1 MSFGNIAELLLALF
15 VLMDGRP
22 DVVKGQITGSIIGNS
37 LLGLGLAVVVGSW
50 GRHRQTFN
58 RQSASRLSS
67 LLILSVI
74 ALLLPALFD
83 YTERGGPRAGSASL
97 LDERLSLGVS
107 VVLILVYA
115 ANLFY
120 TLVTHRDIF
129 GGGDEATNT
138 DGGKANAG
146 GVVRDNPSI
155 GQDGRGK
162 TDAISDVRGMPQVM
176 SDGTL
181 AINAASSDSGD
192 GAAVVDPPTAASW
205 PVWVAVAVLVVA
217 TAFTAWEAELVSGGL
232 ERAASDLGVSTFFLG
247 VIALAIVGNAAEY
260 VAAVYFARR
269 DQMTMAITITV
280 GSTIQVALLVA
291 PLLVLVSHAMGRPM
305 NLVFSNPLELIAI
318 AAVAFTVNAIALDG
332 ETNWFEGVLLLAV
345 YVLLA
350 LAFLLVTPLERTEV
364 GGNVSAPSTRVASIR
379 ATSTRDQLRP
389 RVTSQP
395 ATMEEPAR
403 MPTDGAHPAGMMR
416 TVTQATA

>member
-15 VLMDGRP
+15 VLMDGQP
-22 DVVKGQITGSIIGNS
+22 EVVKGQITGSIIGNS

-50 GRHRQTFN
+50 GRHKQTFN

-83 YTERGGPRAGSASL
+83 YTERGGPRASSATL
-97 LDERLSLGVS
+97 VDERLSLGVS
-107 VVLILVYA
+107 VVLILVYV

-129 GGGDEATNT
+129 GAADEHGDAG
-138 DGGKANAG
+138 GGKN
-146 GVVRDNPSI
+146 
-155 GQDGRGK
+155 
-162 TDAISDVRGMPQVM
+162 DV
-176 SDGTL
+176 TE
-181 AINAASSDSGD
+181 
-192 GAAVVDPPTAASW
+192 VDESVAASW

-232 ERAASDLGVSTFFLG
+232 GRTASDLGVSTFFLG

-260 VAAVYFARR
+260 VSAVYFARR

-291 PLLVLVSHAMGRPM
+291 PLLVLVSYAMGRPM

-350 LAFLLVTPLERTEV
+350 LAFLLVTP
-364 GGNVSAPSTRVASIR
+364 A
-379 ATSTRDQLRP
+379 
-389 RVTSQP
+389 
-395 ATMEEPAR
+395 
-403 MPTDGAHPAGMMR
+403 
-416 TVTQATA
+416 